1 MMINWIKRPVFP
13 ILYVA
18 SGLLFGIVLLSTLS
32 FTDNED
38 VISPLDNRPMQVATP
53 FVIPEK
59 MTFAGEPVPLANFDT
74 RESLDREILVNAYW
88 HSRTLLV
95 LKKSKRF
102 FAIIEPVLEKYGI
115 PEDFKYIP
123 LAESGFENIV
133 SPAGASG
140 VWQILESTAKD
151 YGLEVNSE
159 VDERYHL
166 EKSTE
171 VACKFFL
178 ESYKEYNNWTLAA
191 ASYNVG
197 RKGIQFQIDRQQ
209 VSNYYDLLLNEETA
223 RYIFRILA
231 FKLIAENPQQFG
243 FQLEEDDYYP
253 VLPMFEVKVDS
264 SISNLAEF
272 AGLYSINY
280 KILKFFNP
288 WLRENFLTNE
298 AGKTYRI
305 KIPEGSKRS
314 YPELSAGLNEE
325 SNEDNP
331 Q

>member
-1 MMINWIKRPVFP
+1 MMSNWIKRPAFS

-18 SGLLFGIVLLSTLS
+18 SGLLFGIALLSTLS
-32 FTDNED
+32 FTNVVDGEKPAGNKP
-38 VISPLDNRPMQVATP
+38 VQVATP
-53 FVIPEK
+53 FVIPE
-59 MTFAGEPVPLANFDT
+59 MMSFAGEQVPLGNFDT

-88 HSRTLLV
+88 HSRTLLL

-102 FAIIEPVLEKYGI
+102 FAAIEPVLKKYGI

-140 VWQILESTAKD
+140 VWQILENTAKE
-151 YGLEVNSE
+151 YGLEVNNE

-178 ESYKEYNNWTLAA
+178 ESYNEYKNWTLAA

-197 RKGIQFQIDRQQ
+197 RKGIQYQIDRQQ

-253 VLPMFEVKVDS
+253 ALPLFEVKVDS
-264 SISNLAEF
+264 SISNFAEF

-288 WLRENFLTNE
+288 WLRENFLTNV
-298 AGKTYRI
+298 AGKTYLI
-305 KIPEGSKRS
+305 KIPEGSRRS
-314 YPELSAGLNEE
+314 YPELAAGINEE
-325 SNEDNP
+325 SDDGNP